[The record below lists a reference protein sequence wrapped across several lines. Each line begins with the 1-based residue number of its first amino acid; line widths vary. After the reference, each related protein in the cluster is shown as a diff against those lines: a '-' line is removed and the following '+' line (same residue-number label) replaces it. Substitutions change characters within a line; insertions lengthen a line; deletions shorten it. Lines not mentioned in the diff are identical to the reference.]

1 MFMQMTGANDI
12 DLRDSVASPSLRLD
26 SMTVAGS

>member
-1 MFMQMTGANDI
+1 MTGANDI